1 MTPALAAAD
10 SDGISSD
17 GDSNSAKVELDR
29 LHAKLNRSEH
39 TAIND
44 GQDWRLDRDELQSRL
59 NRSRTQRLYTCGA
72 VGVRIQCRLL
82 FDLHSAAMPVNLLPE
97 NSARV
102 SDAQSGS
109 AGKNSARDHDS
120 KEIPEPANEGAA
132 RELIRQQSPRE
143 RRNPDESRE
152 ESNVR
157 REILDC
163 RSAKLVEL
171 GENRGLLTGDS
182 GEYSEKKVPSEH
194 ARFGSLWAP
203 RLL

>member
-1 MTPALAAAD
+1 M
-10 SDGISSD
+10 
-17 GDSNSAKVELDR
+17 
-29 LHAKLNRSEH
+29 
-39 TAIND
+39 
-44 GQDWRLDRDELQSRL
+44 
-59 NRSRTQRLYTCGA
+59 
-72 VGVRIQCRLL
+72 RIQCRLL

-102 SDAQSGS
+102 SDAQPGS

-171 GENRGLLTGDS
+171 GENRGLLTGIQVNIAKKKFPPNTPDS
-182 GEYSEKKVPSEH
+182 
-194 ARFGSLWAP
+194 GSLWAP

>member
-1 MTPALAAAD
+1 V
-10 SDGISSD
+10 
-17 GDSNSAKVELDR
+17 K
-29 LHAKLNRSEH
+29 
-39 TAIND
+39 
-44 GQDWRLDRDELQSRL
+44 
-59 NRSRTQRLYTCGA
+59 
-72 VGVRIQCRLL
+72 
-82 FDLHSAAMPVNLLPE
+82 LLPE
-97 NSARV
+97 NSAGV
-102 SDAQSGS
+102 SDAQPGS